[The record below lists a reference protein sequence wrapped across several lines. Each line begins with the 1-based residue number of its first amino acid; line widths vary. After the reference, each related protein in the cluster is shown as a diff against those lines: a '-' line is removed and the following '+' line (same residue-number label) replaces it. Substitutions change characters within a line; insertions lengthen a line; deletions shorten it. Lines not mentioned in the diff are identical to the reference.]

1 MQKSPANDPREL
13 DARAATTIEK
23 LKSSS
28 DNLWRDLKSIES
40 VDGDLLNNTGK
51 MLEERIK
58 EYNPDLKLKEVYDI
72 FFKIR
77 TAARKEIGL

>member
-1 MQKSPANDPREL
+1 
-13 DARAATTIEK
+13 